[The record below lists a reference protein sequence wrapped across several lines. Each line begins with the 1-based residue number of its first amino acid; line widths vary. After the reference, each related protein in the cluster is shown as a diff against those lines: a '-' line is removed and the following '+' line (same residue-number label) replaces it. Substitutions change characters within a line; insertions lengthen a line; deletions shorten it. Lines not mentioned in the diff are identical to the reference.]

1 VRELPQPGVPLRAI
15 VIGGSA
21 GALAVVR
28 TILAAIQEPPALPL
42 VVVLHVREGRQ
53 SLLAEVLAS
62 GAALPVKEPEDK
74 QLLEAGSVYIA
85 PPGYHLLIEDERS
98 LALSIDAPEHY
109 SRPSIDVLFES
120 AARVFGPAL
129 LAVLLSGASA
139 DGAQGLVA
147 VARAGGLTLVQDPA
161 TSNHSAMPAA
171 GLARLTPTM
180 VLGPAEL
187 ASTIAFLAASA
198 ARRSHV

>member
-1 VRELPQPGVPLRAI
+1 MHELPRPGAPLRAI

-21 GALAVVR
+21 GALGVVR
-28 TILAAIQEPPALPL
+28 VILAAIEERAALPL

-53 SLLAEVLAS
+53 SMLAEVLAS
-62 GAALPVKEPEDK
+62 GAALPVVEPEDK
-74 QLLEAGSVYIA
+74 QALEAGTVYIA

-120 AARVFGPAL
+120 AAAVFGPAL

-139 DGAQGLVA
+139 DGAQGLAA

-161 TSNHSAMPAA
+161 TSQHVTMPAA
-171 GLARLTPTM
+171 ALARLAPTM

-187 ASTIAFLAASA
+187 ASTIACLAAPA